1 MTFYTINLLIYA
13 AVDAMACLGLSQQFG
28 IAGVTNFGF
37 IIFQAAG
44 GYAAAILAM
53 PPRTANGGFQSY
65 IGGWN
70 LPFPLPWIGAAIVGG
85 VIALPFTFLVGRRL
99 RGDFAAVGLLVTAV
113 LLNLVVTN
121 YRPLLNGDAG
131 LSLIPQPLQGQY
143 NPATAS
149 YQWVFAAVAIVLCLG
164 VYLFVRRIT
173 ESPYGRSLR
182 AMRDN
187 DLVADSLGKSLLS
200 MRTVMLVVGGAIAGL
215 SGGVLVSY
223 ITTWSPAAWGYA
235 ETVVLFAAVII
246 GGAGNHVGAVLGAIL
261 VPVGFEEVTRFIPTS
276 NNLPPNLIPS
286 LEWVAIGLLIVI
298 FLWVRP
304 QGILPERKRVI
315 RAGPAVAGDGV
326 PEGGGTAGWRT
337 TSEAASVVP
346 EARAES
352 GDGEERYARGSAHPP
367 APAAA
372 APSATASPDADGS
385 PTAPQPAALA
395 SASADADGQSGAP
408 RPQVP
413 AAAAPAAAPLAD
425 ADGRSSA
432 SRPDAPPSGP
442 VPVPPSADVAGGST
456 RDDAGSS
463 ARSSGAVP
471 LARPGEVVLEV
482 VGVSREFGGVRAVDD
497 VSFSVRAGTLTGLI
511 GPNGAGKST
520 LLAMLAGTLRVSS
533 GRVIYRGQDVT
544 GLAAF
549 RRARLGLVRTFQ
561 LASEFKRLTVM
572 ENLLSA
578 VPGNRGDSF
587 RGAVLGKRYW
597 RADETAAIA
606 RAERMLERFGLEGFA
621 NHYAGDLSGGQRR
634 LVEIMRAL
642 MAEPGMLLLDEPM
655 AGVHPNL
662 ARRIGDQLLALCA
675 EGMTILMVEHE
686 LAIMD
691 EFCDP
696 VVVMAE
702 GSVLAEGTMAQL
714 RARSE
719 VVEAYLVG

>member
-1 MTFYTINLLIYA
+1 VNSYYIINLLIYA
-13 AVDAMACLGLSQQFG
+13 AVDATACLGLNQQFG
-28 IAGVTNFGF
+28 VAGITNFGF

-44 GYAAAILAM
+44 GYTAAILAL
-53 PPRTANGGFQSY
+53 PNKSANGGFQTY

-70 LPFPLPWIGAAIVGG
+70 LPFPVPWIGAAVVGG
-85 VIALPFTFLVGRRL
+85 LISLPFTFLVGRRL

-113 LLNLVVTN
+113 LLNLLVTN

-131 LSLIPQPLQGQY
+131 LSLIPQPLQGEY
-143 NPATAS
+143 NPQS
-149 YQWVFAAVAIVLCLG
+149 SGYQWTLTAVAIVVCAL

-187 DLVADSLGKSLLS
+187 DAVADSLGKNLLS
-200 MRTVMLVVGGAIAGL
+200 LRTAMLVTGGAIAGL
-215 SGGVLVSY
+215 SGGILVSY

-246 GGAGNHVGAVLGAIL
+246 GGTGNHLGAILGAVL
-261 VPVGFEEVTRFIPTS
+261 VPVGFEEVTRYIPTS

-315 RAGPAVAGDGV
+315 RAGAAVI
-326 PEGGGTAGWRT
+326 PPI
-337 TSEAASVVP
+337 AAAP
-346 EARAES
+346 P
-352 GDGEERYARGSAHPP
+352 PP
-367 APAAA
+367 APPAPVAA
-372 APSATASPDADGS
+372 
-385 PTAPQPAALA
+385 
-395 SASADADGQSGAP
+395 
-408 RPQVP
+408 
-413 AAAAPAAAPLAD
+413 
-425 ADGRSSA
+425 
-432 SRPDAPPSGP
+432 GP
-442 VPVPPSADVAGGST
+442 VPEVPVSAGPVSALRSAGE
-456 RDDAGSS
+456 
-463 ARSSGAVP
+463 P
-471 LARPGEVVLEV
+471 PGDREVVLEA

-497 VSFSVRAGTLTGLI
+497 VSFRVRHGTLTGLI

-520 LLAMLAGTLRVSS
+520 MLAMLAGTLPVSGGKIYYQ
-533 GRVIYRGQDVT
+533 GRDVT
-544 GLAAF
+544 HLPAY

-572 ENLLSA
+572 ENLLTA
-578 VPGNRGDSF
+578 VPDNRGDSF
-587 RGAVLGKRYW
+587 RGALAGRRYW
-597 RADETAAIA
+597 RGDEAAAIA
-606 RAERMLERFGLEGFA
+606 RAEALLERFGLDGYA
-621 NHYAGDLSGGQRR
+621 NSYAGDLSGGQRR

-642 MAEPGMLLLDEPM
+642 MAEPRVLLLDEPM

-662 ARRIGDQLLALCA
+662 ARRIGNQLAALCA
-675 EGMTILMVEHE
+675 EGLTVLMVEHE

-696 VVVMAE
+696 VVAMAE
-702 GSVLAEGTMAQL
+702 GAVLAEGTMAEL
-714 RARSE
+714 RSRSE

>member
-1 MTFYTINLLIYA
+1 
-13 AVDAMACLGLSQQFG
+13 
-28 IAGVTNFGF
+28 
-37 IIFQAAG
+37 
-44 GYAAAILAM
+44 
-53 PPRTANGGFQSY
+53 
-65 IGGWN
+65 
-70 LPFPLPWIGAAIVGG
+70 
-85 VIALPFTFLVGRRL
+85 
-99 RGDFAAVGLLVTAV
+99 
-113 LLNLVVTN
+113 
-121 YRPLLNGDAG
+121 
-131 LSLIPQPLQGQY
+131 
-143 NPATAS
+143 
-149 YQWVFAAVAIVLCLG
+149 
-164 VYLFVRRIT
+164 
-173 ESPYGRSLR
+173 
-182 AMRDN
+182 
-187 DLVADSLGKSLLS
+187 
-200 MRTVMLVVGGAIAGL
+200 
-215 SGGVLVSY
+215 
-223 ITTWSPAAWGYA
+223 
-235 ETVVLFAAVII
+235 VLFAAVII

-315 RAGPAVAGDGV
+315 RAGPVVAGDGA
-326 PEGGGTAGWRT
+326 PAGGGTPHHPSPA
-337 TSEAASVVP
+337 EAAPSVAASP
-346 EARAES
+346 DADGQSRAP
-352 GDGEERYARGSAHPP
+352 HPP
-367 APAAA
+367 AAAAA
-372 APSATASPDADGS
+372 APSAA
-385 PTAPQPAALA
+385 
-395 SASADADGQSGAP
+395 ASADADGQPSVLSAPHSGEVAGDGGP
-408 RPQVP
+408 PSAHSSPGSP
-413 AAAAPAAAPLAD
+413 AAARLD
-425 ADGRSSA
+425 
-432 SRPDAPPSGP
+432 
-442 VPVPPSADVAGGST
+442 
-456 RDDAGSS
+456 
-463 ARSSGAVP
+463 
-471 LARPGEVVLEV
+471 RPGGVVLEV

-520 LLAMLAGTLRVSS
+520 LLAMLAGTLPVSS
-533 GRVIYRGQDVT
+533 GTVLYRGQDVT

-587 RGAVLGKRYW
+587 RGAVRGKRYW
-597 RADETAAIA
+597 RADEAAAIA
-606 RAERMLERFGLEGFA
+606 RAEGMLERFGLEGFA
-621 NHYAGDLSGGQRR
+621 NDYAGDLSGGQRR

-642 MAEPGMLLLDEPM
+642 MAEPSMLLLDEPM

-662 ARRIGDQLLALCA
+662 ARRIGDQLVALCA

>member
-44 GYAAAILAM
+44 GYTAAILAM
-53 PPRTANGGFQSY
+53 PPQTANGGFQTY

-70 LPFPLPWIGAAIVGG
+70 LPFPLPWIGAAVVGG

-113 LLNLVVTN
+113 LLNLVATN
-121 YRPLLNGDAG
+121 FRPALNGDAG
-131 LSLIPQPLQGQY
+131 LSLIPQPLQARY

-149 YQWVFAAVAIVLCLG
+149 YQWVFAGVAIVLCLG

-315 RAGPAVAGDGV
+315 RVGPVAEDGA
-326 PEGGGTAGWRT
+326 PGGGGPGGWQGDSRAGT
-337 TSEAASVVP
+337 VVP
-346 EARAES
+346 EAREVS
-352 GDGEERYARGSAHPP
+352 GDGPERYAPGSPHPPSPAVTALSVAASPDAHGTSHPP

-372 APSATASPDADGS
+372 PLSAPAGDVRSRSADGGG
-385 PTAPQPAALA
+385 
-395 SASADADGQSGAP
+395 DGEEP
-408 RPQVP
+408 
-413 AAAAPAAAPLAD
+413 
-425 ADGRSSA
+425 DGRSSSDRSA
-432 SRPDAPPSGP
+432 ATRA
-442 VPVPPSADVAGGST
+442 VPPGG
-456 RDDAGSS
+456 
-463 ARSSGAVP
+463 
-471 LARPGEVVLEV
+471 VVLEV

-520 LLAMLAGTLRVSS
+520 LLAMVAGTLPLSS
-533 GRVIYRGQDVT
+533 GTVIYRGQDVT

-587 RGAVLGKRYW
+587 RGALLGKRYW

-606 RAERMLERFGLEGFA
+606 RAERMLERFGLENFA

>member
-1 MTFYTINLLIYA
+1 MTFYAINLLIYA

-53 PPRTANGGFQSY
+53 PPQTANGGFQTY

-70 LPFPLPWIGAAIVGG
+70 LPFPIPWIGAAVVGG

-121 YRPLLNGDAG
+121 YRPVLNGDAG
-131 LSLIPQPLQGQY
+131 LSLIPQPLQGQF
-143 NPATAS
+143 NPAAAS
-149 YQWVFAAVAIVLCLG
+149 YQWVFAAVAIVLCVG

-276 NNLPPNLIPS
+276 NSLPPNLIPS

-315 RAGPAVAGDGV
+315 RGGAVVAGDGA
-326 PEGGGTAGWRT
+326 PGGGGPAGWQGDSRAGT
-337 TSEAASVVP
+337 VVP
-346 EARAES
+346 EARDAD
-352 GDGEERYARGSAHPP
+352 GDGAERDAHGSPHPP
-367 APAAA
+367 APSVSASPVAASPDADRQPHPPSPAAA
-372 APSATASPDADGS
+372 APSAASLDADRRSGARHPPAPVAGAPPDAVGE
-385 PTAPQPAALA
+385 PGAPHPPAA
-395 SASADADGQSGAP
+395 
-408 RPQVP
+408 
-413 AAAAPAAAPLAD
+413 
-425 ADGRSSA
+425 
-432 SRPDAPPSGP
+432 GP
-442 VPVPPSADVAGGST
+442 AGG
-456 RDDAGSS
+456 
-463 ARSSGAVP
+463 
-471 LARPGEVVLEV
+471 VVLEA

-520 LLAMLAGTLRVSS
+520 LLAMLAGTLPVSS
-533 GRVIYRGQDVT
+533 GTVVYRGQDVT

-597 RADETAAIA
+597 RADEAAAIA
-606 RAERMLERFGLEGFA
+606 RAEGMLERFGLEGFA

-662 ARRIGDQLLALCA
+662 ARRIGDQLVALCA
-675 EGMTILMVEHE
+675 EGMTVLMVEHE

>member
-28 IAGVTNFGF
+28 VAGVTNFGF

-53 PPRTANGGFQSY
+53 PPQTANGGFQSY
-65 IGGWN
+65 LGGWN
-70 LPFPLPWIGAAIVGG
+70 LPFPIPWIGAAVVGG
-85 VIALPFTFLVGRRL
+85 LIALPFTFLVGRRL

-143 NPATAS
+143 NPQTAG
-149 YQWVFAAVAIVLCLG
+149 YQWVFAAVAIAGVLG

-187 DLVADSLGKSLLS
+187 DQVADSLGKNLLA
-200 MRTVMLVVGGAIAGL
+200 MRSVMLVVGGAIAGL

-246 GGAGNHVGAVLGAIL
+246 GGAGNHLGAVLGAIL
-261 VPVGFEEVTRFIPTS
+261 VPVGFEEVTRYIPTS
-276 NNLPPNLIPS
+276 NSLPPNLIPS

-315 RAGPAVAGDGV
+315 RTGITAVPAAGVPAGGGPAGWQDGSPAGAVGPETPLAPGDG
-326 PEGGGTAGWRT
+326 
-337 TSEAASVVP
+337 
-346 EARAES
+346 
-352 GDGEERYARGSAHPP
+352 DERDARGSPRRP
-367 APAAA
+367 APV
-372 APSATASPDADGS
+372 SADG
-385 PTAPQPAALA
+385 PAAGA
-395 SASADADGQSGAP
+395 GACVCRRACGREPAPVSARRGLRPGSRRLCLPTGLRPEPAPVSAD
-408 RPQVP
+408 VP
-413 AAAAPAAAPLAD
+413 AAGEAGALAD
-425 ADGRSSA
+425 G
-432 SRPDAPPSGP
+432 GTTL
-442 VPVPPSADVAGGST
+442 AGGAA
-456 RDDAGSS
+456 DAGEPGT
-463 ARSSGAVP
+463 GAV
-471 LARPGEVVLEV
+471 ARVAPSDGVVLEAA
-482 VGVSREFGGVRAVDD
+482 GVSREFGGVRAVND
-497 VSFSVRAGTLTGLI
+497 VSFSVRHGTLTGLI

-520 LLAMLAGTLRVSS
+520 LLAMLAGTLGASDGS
-533 GRVIYRGQDVT
+533 VIYRGQDVT
-544 GLAAF
+544 GMPAF

-578 VPGNRGDSF
+578 VPANRGDSF

-597 RADETAAIA
+597 RADESAAIA
-606 RAERMLERFGLEGFA
+606 RAEGILERFGLEGFA

-642 MAEPGMLLLDEPM
+642 MTEPGMLLLDEPM

-662 ARRIGDQLLALCA
+662 ARRIGHQLVALCG

-702 GSVLAEGTMAQL
+702 GSVLAQGTMEQL